1 MCIFCSIVKGDIP
14 SYKIYEDDEFLA
26 FLDISQAEI
35 GHTLVVPKKHYDN
48 FLEMDDETA
57 EKMIVLVKKLA
68 NKIKIATNASG
79 INILN
84 NNGITAGQSVN
95 HVHYHIIPRYEND
108 DLVIKFTEHKLSE
121 KEFNDLKD
129 KITKQKRL

>member
-57 EKMIVLVKKLA
+57 KKMIVLVKKLA

-129 KITKQKRL
+129 KITK